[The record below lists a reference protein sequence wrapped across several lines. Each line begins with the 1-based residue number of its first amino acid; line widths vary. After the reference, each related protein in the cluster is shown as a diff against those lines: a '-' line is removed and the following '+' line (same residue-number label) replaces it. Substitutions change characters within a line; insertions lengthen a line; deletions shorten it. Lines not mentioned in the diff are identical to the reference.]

1 LERVTGNLAEAV
13 PQLAASASR
22 ADQYVHH
29 LLLRWMVTMQARF
42 PQTPLPEVAHY
53 LAGEA
58 RWEIEQGHPWPLICG
73 YRALLLPDPQKAARW
88 LREAVNLAWRED
100 QKGTV
105 RLIGAVIAAI
115 AESGGMAVPNLAAE
129 LFEIEEAIP
138 AARGRLALLEDWRET
153 PTSPLELLRG
163 VLPFNFH

>member
-1 LERVTGNLAEAV
+1 
-13 PQLAASASR
+13 
-22 ADQYVHH
+22 
-29 LLLRWMVTMQARF
+29 M
-42 PQTPLPEVAHY
+42 
-53 LAGEA
+53 
-58 RWEIEQGHPWPLICG
+58 
-73 YRALLLPDPQKAARW
+73 
-88 LREAVNLAWRED
+88 NLAWRED

-129 LFEIEEAIP
+129 LFEIEEDIP
-138 AARGRLALLEDWRET
+138 AARGRLAMLEDWREA